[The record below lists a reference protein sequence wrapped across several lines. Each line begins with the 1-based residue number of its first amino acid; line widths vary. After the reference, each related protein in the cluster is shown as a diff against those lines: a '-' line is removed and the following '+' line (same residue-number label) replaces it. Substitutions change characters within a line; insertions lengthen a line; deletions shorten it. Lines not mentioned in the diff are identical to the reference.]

1 MTMTGMNE
9 HFIYQDMPTFRVMY
23 LKKNHVALILL
34 NENGIKYIFHVMLNR
49 FSVETLPA
57 KKDIHTHVRR

>member
-23 LKKNHVALILL
+23 LKKNHDR
-34 NENGIKYIFHVMLNR
+34 ESEKSIKEV
-49 FSVETLPA
+49 S
-57 KKDIHTHVRR
+57 RRY